1 MSILERFSL
10 YRGFPG
16 NETKPMSKADF
27 ESRNIPVN
35 TNLISALISML
46 SGLSIK
52 VGKIKLEKKTKFL
65 SDVSIS
71 TVESVP

>member
-1 MSILERFSL
+1 
-10 YRGFPG
+10 
-16 NETKPMSKADF
+16 MSKADF
-27 ESRNIPVN
+27 ESRNVPVN